1 MIPVGLMC
9 YVRKIHRDHEVALP
23 APGAGRRATTEL
35 SNAAPLCQAVTAPP
49 T

>member
-23 APGAGRRATTEL
+23 LRRATAEL
-35 SNAAPLCQAVTAPP
+35 SNAAPLCYYVHNIM
-49 T
+49 